1 MSYFDLPR
9 LHILGRFFADPSSVN
24 NDPNHYLPG
33 TTRPSPWQMPH
44 GKHHFRFE
52 NCRLMSAIGLDGKP
66 EERGSIIGLPV
77 ETTNQPITGKIV
89 DLDVYQQA
97 VSTLFGLEILIGNED
112 KYSIKGK
119 LDPPVMNG
127 NSFNFVQPT
136 RGWNFQYGY
145 GSYGGD
151 SNAIGR
157 FQSVIRVP
165 LDQWKFPD
173 STLFGALKDQC
184 QIVSEG
190 GKRVALL
197 SFSFLLDGY
206 WNVEGTTEFK
216 TGRISGTIG
225 PLRAGDPHETS
236 GSRWL
241 NARPK
246 PDDAAWYVPFFY
258 RAPFHLDKTRN
269 RLLVDWSGSISRVS
283 VGGDPVPLGDVEAK
297 VKTREGSVTLGRL
310 RVDAHTY
317 EMNGGI
323 SELSLSLEQSELLA
337 ANPLEIWSSREDIG
351 DQKIFWE
358 ADNGLVCRTQ
368 NRSIRMVPDR
378 PATSSRPTTTSRPI
392 NSGFGLDSG
401 FVEPTATIH
410 ITKLGEPQA
419 GVTPKFKVIPVKGDT
434 PGITVPPHVYPG
446 DTPDADGALEAK
458 VTPSDANGF
467 ARVTFTATKD
477 PGSRTPELDGQL
489 YFCYAYLGD
498 EEPWNEPVQEQQ
510 ISVLLWSQYDVIEEP
525 SWDDIKELMIP
536 YAKLYPGMGD
546 KFDLADQTAFDFYSN
561 NPGAPFFVGPKGK
574 YHIPGHPEIQA
585 GTIPFYISL
594 PIDDPRYM
602 PVTRDLS
609 PNKIKTM
616 LNYISIEQKKH
627 ENHPEKGAPNKN
639 SGAKTGDKS

>member
-9 LHILGRFFADPSSVN
+9 LHLTGRFFADPSSVN
-24 NDPNHYLPG
+24 NDPDHYLPG
-33 TTRPSPWQMPH
+33 TKRPSPWQMPH

-52 NCRLMSAIGLDGKP
+52 NCRLMSAIGLDGKAVQ
-66 EERGSIIGLPV
+66 EGSVVGLSV
-77 ETTNQPITGKIV
+77 TTTDEPIVAKIV

-97 VSTLFGLEILIGNED
+97 VSTLFGVEILIGDANGH
-112 KYSIKGK
+112 YIRGK

-136 RGWNFQYGY
+136 RGWKFQYGY

-165 LDQWKFPD
+165 LEQWTFPED
-173 STLFGALKDQC
+173 SLFGMLKEQC

-190 GKRVALL
+190 EKLFALL

-206 WNVEGTTEFK
+206 YNVDGTTDFK
-216 TGRISGTIG
+216 TGRITGTIG
-225 PLRAGDPHETS
+225 PQKATDPKETA

-241 NARPK
+241 QARPK

-258 RAPFHLDKTRN
+258 RAPFHLDKAGN
-269 RLLVDWSGSISRVS
+269 RLLVDWSGSISRTK
-283 VGGDPVPLGDVEAK
+283 VGGDPVPLKDVEAK
-297 VKTREGSVTLGRL
+297 VKTADGSVSLGRL
-310 RVDAHTY
+310 RVDAFTY
-317 EMNGGI
+317 EMKGGI
-323 SELSLSLEQSELLA
+323 SELALSLDQTELLA
-337 ANPLEIWSSREDIG
+337 THPLEIWTSRDDIG

-358 ADNGLVCRTQ
+358 ADDGLVCRTQ
-368 NRSIRMVPDR
+368 NRSIRMVPQQ
-378 PATSSRPTTTSRPI
+378 PAAPSS
-392 NSGFGLDSG
+392 LDSG
-401 FVEPTATIH
+401 FVQPTATVH
-410 ITKLGEPQA
+410 ITKFGEPQA
-419 GVTPKFKVIPVKGDT
+419 GVTPKFKIIAVKGDT

-446 DTPDADGALEAK
+446 DTPDAEGALEAE
-458 VTPSDANGF
+458 VTPSNAEGF
-467 ARVTFTATKD
+467 AQVTFKATKD

-510 ISVLLWSQYDVIEEP
+510 ISVLLWSHYAVIEEP
-525 SWDDIKELMIP
+525 VWEDIKPLMAP
-536 YAKLYPGMGD
+536 YAKLYPGMTD
-546 KFDLADQTAFDFYSN
+546 KFDLADQTAFGFYSN
-561 NPGAPFFVGPKGK
+561 NPGAPFFEGPGGK
-574 YHIPGHPEIQA
+574 FDIPGHPEIQN

-594 PIDDPRYM
+594 PIEDPRYM

-627 ENHPEKGAPNKN
+627 ENKPGQDEPKTND
-639 SGAKTGDKS
+639 GAKTGDKS